1 MNNNFPQRQN
11 GRQNNFP
18 PQGQNNSQR
27 QQPFVSGLYSN
38 RFQML
43 FLIKNLSNLII
54 YFYLRRQQYCKP

>member
-38 RFQML
+38 RFQEFF
-43 FLIKNLSNLII
+43 FLNISISDNLMI
-54 YFYLRRQQYCKP
+54 YVYLR